1 MSARNVALTFEPFLR
16 HISIVQR
23 QQWLNTQA
31 SSLKYIAERFDIPVV
46 GKFSLTFFQHFSNL
60 SNNPHQTLQ
69 TYPVTNQVTPGN
81 NSQLLPALG
90 NTWAHC
96 VNTRLRLNATKEV
109 RRITSPG
116 HSNASEIEVIKRTL
130 KITKSPLSGPVE
142 LQYEINERGVVDY

>member
-1 MSARNVALTFEPFLR
+1 MPHA
-16 HISIVQR
+16 
-23 QQWLNTQA
+23 
-31 SSLKYIAERFDIPVV
+31 
-46 GKFSLTFFQHFSNL
+46 
-60 SNNPHQTLQ
+60 NNPHTNLQ
-69 TYPVTNQVTPGN
+69 TYLVTNQVTPGS

-116 HSNASEIEVIKRTL
+116 HSNTSEIEVIKRTL